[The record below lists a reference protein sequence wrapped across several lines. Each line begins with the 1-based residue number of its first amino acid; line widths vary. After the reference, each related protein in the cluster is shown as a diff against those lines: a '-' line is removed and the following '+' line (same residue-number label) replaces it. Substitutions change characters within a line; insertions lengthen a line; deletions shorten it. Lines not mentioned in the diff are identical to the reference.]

1 MVIYGLFDSGFI
13 KPNINLYVKTFLE
26 QLSAPVGLDTLCIS
40 DGNACSSI
48 RSMVCFKRYQDHT
61 NWRFSPMRHL
71 RRSLSIALTLFAALQ
86 PLVFGQS
93 IQDEAE
99 VKKILQQRIDV
110 DKKGVGIAVG
120 ILNEKGIKLINY
132 GRMNVKESREVT
144 ADSLFEIGSIT
155 KVFTGILLADMV
167 ARGEMKLDDPIS
179 LYLPKSVKVPSRNG
193 REITLLDLATHT
205 SGLPR
210 MPSNFKPKDPEN
222 PFADYTEQQLYEFL
236 SGYTLPRDIGS
247 LYEYSNIGM
256 GLLGHLL
263 ALKAKTDYETL
274 VLNRIGKPLKMN
286 DTRITLSAEQK
297 ARLASGHSA
306 DFQPVPNWDIGVLA
320 GAGAL
325 RSTVNDMLKF
335 LAANLGL
342 VKTALLPVL
351 QKSHEVPKLTH
362 PQQTVVAL
370 GWHIQKSYGTEIIWH
385 NGGTGGYRT
394 FIGFAPAKRAAVVV
408 LSNSSIGQDDIGVH
422 ILESQSALQKFTP
435 TKPRAEIPV
444 AAEILQTYVGE
455 YQLAPKT
462 FISVTREDDKLFAQ
476 VTDQSKF
483 RVFAESQSKFF
494 YRVVD
499 AQISFVKDD
508 KGQVTQLILHQGG
521 QNIPGKKIK

>member
-1 MVIYGLFDSGFI
+1 MKS
-13 KPNINLYVKTFLE
+13 NINLYVKTFL
-26 QLSAPVGLDTLCIS
+26 APLPAAKGFNLPCFS

-48 RSMVCFKRYQDHT
+48 RSMVCFKRYPIRT
-61 NWRFSPMRHL
+61 IWRFSLMKHL
-71 RRSLSIALTLFAALQ
+71 RHGLSIALILFATL
-86 PLVFGQS
+86 PSWVFAQS
-93 IQDEAE
+93 IQDEAV
-99 VKKILQQRIDV
+99 VKQILQQRIAA

-132 GRMNVKESREVT
+132 GKMNVKESREVT
-144 ADSLFEIGSIT
+144 ADSFFEIGSIT

-167 ARGEMKLDDPIS
+167 ARGEVKLDDPIS

-210 MPSNFKPKDPEN
+210 MPTNFKPKDPKN
-222 PFADYTEQQLYEFL
+222 PFADYSEPQLYEFL

-247 LYEYSNIGM
+247 KYEYSNVGM

-274 VLNRIGKPLKMN
+274 VLNRIGKPLKLN

-297 ARLASGHSA
+297 ARLASGHNA
-306 DFQPVPNWDIGVLA
+306 EFQPVPNWDLDVLA

-342 VKTALLPVL
+342 VKTELLPVL

-362 PQQTVVAL
+362 PQSTEVAL
-370 GWHIQKSYGTEIIWH
+370 GWHISKRFGTEIIWH
-385 NGGTGGYRT
+385 NGGTAGYRT

-408 LSNSSIGQDDIGVH
+408 LSNANSGQDDIGLH
-422 ILESQSALQKFTP
+422 ILESQYALQKFAP
-435 TKPRAEIPV
+435 VKPRPEIAV
-444 AAEILQTYVGE
+444 AAEVLQTYVGE
-455 YQLAPKT
+455 YQLAPN
-462 FISVTREDDKLFAQ
+462 FSINVTREGDKLFAQ
-476 VTDQSKF
+476 ATDQPRF
-483 RVFAESQSKFF
+483 QLFAESPDHFF
-494 YRVVD
+494 LKAVD
-499 AQISFVKDD
+499 AQIRFVKDD
-508 KGQVTQLILHQGG
+508 KGQVTQLILLQGG
-521 QNIPGKKIK
+521 QTIPGKKVK